1 MNFLE
6 ALQQKGFL
14 GREFLTWLWFTSER
28 QGGFIH
34 YNYDKPPYRIA
45 FLDRIVLSS
54 DDESVSKQVVTLTG
68 ETFEPKHALAAI
80 LEGKKIEEARIS
92 VNRHDNDNFA
102 MLLKATWFQFSGLR
116 TPPILPAKEASDDED
131 DETATFLEKFALVT
145 KAMDIVDSLF
155 QEFLNL
161 RLSERW
167 ASEELPLIQEWIS
180 QETE

>member
-28 QGGFIH
+28 TGGVVAE
-34 YNYDKPPYRIA
+34 YAATSYGVQ

-54 DDESVSKQVVTLTG
+54 DDESKQVVTLTG

-92 VNRHDNDNFA
+92 IRGDDDEFTMV
-102 MLLKATWFQFSGLR
+102 LKSTWFQFSGLR
-116 TPPILPAKEASDDED
+116 TPPILPARESRDDED
-131 DETATFLEKFALVT
+131 DERTTFLEKFALVG

-155 QEFLNL
+155 KEFLNL

-167 ASEELPLIQEWIS
+167 NSEELPAIQEWIS
-180 QETE
+180 QETA

>member
-1 MNFLE
+1 MNFVE
-6 ALQQKGFL
+6 ILQQKGFL

-28 QGGFIH
+28 TGGFIH
-34 YNYDKPPYRIA
+34 NGNQPPFGVA

-54 DDESVSKQVVTLTG
+54 ADESKQVVTLTG

-145 KAMDIVDSLF
+145 KAMEIVDSLF
-155 QEFLNL
+155 QEFMNL

-167 ASEELPLIQEWIS
+167 TAEELPAIQEWIS
-180 QETE
+180 QETA